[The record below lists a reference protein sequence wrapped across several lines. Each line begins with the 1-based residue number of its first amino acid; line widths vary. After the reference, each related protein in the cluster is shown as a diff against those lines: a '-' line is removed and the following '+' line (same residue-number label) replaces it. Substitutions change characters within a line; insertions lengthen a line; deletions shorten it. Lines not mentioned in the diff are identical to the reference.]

1 MKGAEQDM
9 RTHILGAQ
17 RERLSGTL
25 ALPHFTLSLLLL
37 TSIAIATGFMVAGCG
52 NANLEPLSDEPEPLS
67 VGVVYDVV
75 GTGDLSYND
84 SAASGIERASTELGI
99 QFTGTVPSSDG
110 SDREEH
116 LRLASRTN
124 DVVIG
129 VGSLFESGAVKV
141 AQENPETIFAVVDS
155 PMTDP
160 ASGKPYGQNM
170 TGLTFAEH
178 EGSFLVGVA
187 AALTSTTNKIGFIGG
202 VASMGKGLIEKFQ
215 AGYEA
220 GAKAV
225 NPSIEVFTRYIT
237 AAPDLTGFAD
247 SSRAKDIALSMYAGH
262 ETNDE
267 NEMNN
272 EIGDSTKPG
281 RNKVDVIYHAAGAS
295 GLGLFQAAKQ
305 HSETTSSKVW
315 AIGVDSDQYHLV
327 EEELQEYVLTSMV
340 KRVDSSV
347 FNFIESV
354 INGTVQPGQVVN
366 DLSSDGVG
374 YSTSGGFVSAIVDEI
389 EDYKNKIV
397 SGAIV
402 VPDKPE

>member
-1 MKGAEQDM
+1 MSTTPP
-9 RTHILGAQ
+9 RV
-17 RERLSGTL
+17 S
-25 ALPHFTLSLLLL
+25 FSLLLL
-37 TSIAIATGFMVAGCG
+37 TVITIVTGFMVAGCG
-52 NANLEPLSDEPEPLS
+52 NANLETLSDDTQPLS

-84 SAASGIERASTELGI
+84 SAASGIERASKELGI
-99 QFTGTVPSSDG
+99 KFTTSVPSSDG

-116 LRLASRTN
+116 LRIASRLN

-129 VGSLFESGAVKV
+129 VGSLFEAAAVKV
-141 AQENPETIFAVVDS
+141 AQEDPETIFAVIDS

-202 VASMGKGLIEKFQ
+202 VANMGKGLIEKFQ

-225 NPSIEVFTRYIT
+225 NPNIEVFTRYIT
-237 AAPDLTGFAD
+237 SAPDLTGFAD
-247 SSRAKDIALSMYAGH
+247 SSQAKDIALSMYAGH
-262 ETNDE
+262 ETN
-267 NEMNN
+267 N
-272 EIGDSTKPG
+272 EI
-281 RNKVDVIYHAAGAS
+281 DVIYHAAGAS
-295 GLGLFQAAKQ
+295 GLGLFQAARQ
-305 HSETTSSKVW
+305 HSEATGSKVW
-315 AIGVDSDQYHLV
+315 GIGVDSDQYYLV
-327 EEELQEYVLTSMV
+327 GEELQEYVLTSMV

-347 FNFIESV
+347 VSFVESV
-354 INGTVQPGQVVN
+354 INETVQPGQVVN
-366 DLSSDGVG
+366 NLSSNGVG
-374 YSTSGGFVSAIVDEI
+374 YSTSGGFISAIVDEI
-389 EDYKNKIV
+389 EDHKNKIV
-397 SGAIV
+397 SGAVV